1 MKTRLHLLGLI
12 VLAFALLLA
21 CGGSKEMAVPSNLE
35 TYADPFQD
43 MTDMSLAIIEAGGVA
58 AVGQGTSV
66 RQDLAQQK
74 AVTAAKGNLAEIFN
88 TKVQRMN
95 KQFQEEI
102 GSENDAEI
110 NEAFTTVTKTLTS
123 QVLQGAVTKKSKF
136 FRDKDTGQFSC
147 GAVVAIEPDKVN
159 TSILDELQKKD
170 KKLYERFRA
179 SQAYEELKR
188 EMEEY
193 EKDQQN

>member
-1 MKTRLHLLGLI
+1 MKTRLHHLSLI
-12 VLAFALLLA
+12 LLAFMLLLA
-21 CGGSKEMAVPSNLE
+21 CGGNKEMAVPSNLE

-43 MTDMSLAIIEAGGVA
+43 LTDLSLAIIEAGGVA

-123 QVLQGAVTKKSKF
+123 QVLQGAVTKTSKF
-136 FRDKDTGQFSC
+136 FRDKETGQFSC